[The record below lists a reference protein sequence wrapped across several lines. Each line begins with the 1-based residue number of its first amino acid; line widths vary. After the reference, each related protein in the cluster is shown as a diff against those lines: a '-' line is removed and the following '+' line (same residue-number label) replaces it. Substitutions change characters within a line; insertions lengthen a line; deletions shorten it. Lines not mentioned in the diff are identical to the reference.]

1 MVKFGVKKVKRLTI
15 WDGGSTLKR
24 EEIVSADSDRQM
36 FKRNRGSQ
44 VDYKPFAAI
53 KIPVEF

>member
-1 MVKFGVKKVKRLTI
+1 ML
-15 WDGGSTLKR
+15 LKLQLW
-24 EEIVSADSDRQM
+24 ELLNPSQIVSADSDRQM